1 MKKLMLTAIVV
12 VSMSLASFAN
22 NSNAMQCYSNG
33 SNIESIEKAGPH
45 TKQYQD
51 IMKLLDEFEQSI
63 KKATSCEE
71 LDNAE
76 LAMLFKLMALTEN
89 KYTEDATP
97 EETKEIQEMME
108 RLESDAQKLK
118 QQWGCEPEGDENTD
132 KE

>member
-1 MKKLMLTAIVV
+1 MKKLLLTAIVV

-22 NSNAMQCYSNG
+22 NVNAMQCNING
-33 SNIESIEKAGPH
+33 STIESIEKAGPH
-45 TKQYQD
+45 TKQYED

-89 KYTEDATP
+89 KYTEEATP
-97 EETKEIQEMME
+97 EENKEIEEKMNRIE
-108 RLESDAQKLK
+108 IETQKL
-118 QQWGCEPEGDENTD
+118 QQQFGGETEGEGDADQE
-132 KE
+132 

>member
-12 VSMSLASFAN
+12 VSISLASFAN
-22 NSNAMQCYSNG
+22 NANAMQCNSNG
-33 SNIESIEKAGPH
+33 STIESIEKAGPH

-89 KYTEDATP
+89 KYTEEATP
-97 EETKEIQEMME
+97 EENKEIEQKMNGIEIE
-108 RLESDAQKLK
+108 TQKLK
-118 QQWGCEPEGDENTD
+118 QQFGCETEGEGDADTE
-132 KE
+132 